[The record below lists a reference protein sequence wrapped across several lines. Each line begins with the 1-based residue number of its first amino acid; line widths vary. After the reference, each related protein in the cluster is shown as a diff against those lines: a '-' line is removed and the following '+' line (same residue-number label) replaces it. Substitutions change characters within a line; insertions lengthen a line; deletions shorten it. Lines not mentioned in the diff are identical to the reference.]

1 MAKRREIHAGKNT
14 MISQSDKT
22 AYYAN
27 RSAYRYIKIENDQ
40 FTVYVYGHDKRKFD
54 RLVDAVE
61 CRDLIVKIS

>member
-1 MAKRREIHAGKNT
+1 

-22 AYYAN
+22 EYFSN
-27 RSAYRYIKIENDQ
+27 RSKYRFIKIENDQ
-40 FTVYVYGHDKRKFD
+40 FTVYVYGHDKQQFN